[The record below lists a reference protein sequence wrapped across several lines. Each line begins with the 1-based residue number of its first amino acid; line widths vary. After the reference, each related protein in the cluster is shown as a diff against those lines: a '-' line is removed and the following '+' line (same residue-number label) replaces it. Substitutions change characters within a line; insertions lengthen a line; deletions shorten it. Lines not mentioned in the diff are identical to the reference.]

1 MMMMMMDYRSISIC
15 IIVAVLTMS
24 LLASH
29 GGCNGL
35 HSFGYDMHHLF
46 SDPVKG
52 ILGVDEFPQKG
63 TRQYYAAMEQ
73 RDRVFRGRRLAGQHD
88 TPLTFAAGNV
98 TYQIDS
104 FGFLHFANVS
114 VGTPA
119 LWFLVALD
127 TGSDLFWLPCNCTSC
142 VHGVK
147 TSSGKTLKFNIYD
160 LKRSSTSQNVLCNSS
175 LCEESS
181 QCTSSGSTCP
191 YQVKYLS
198 NGTSTTGILVED
210 VLHLVTDD
218 DQTKDVDAPIT
229 FGCGQV
235 QTGAFLDGVAP
246 NGLFG
251 LGMSNIS
258 VPSILAKQG
267 LTSNSFSMC
276 FGLDGLGRITFGDN
290 TSLVQGKTPFNLM
303 HLHPTYNITITQ
315 IILGGNAA
323 DLEFHAIFDS
333 GTSFTYLNGPAYTQI
348 TESFNSMIKQKR
360 HSSSSGSDSD
370 LPFDFCYN
378 ISPNQTVEVP
388 TVNLTMKGGDNYFVK
403 DPIVTVTGLDVDL
416 LCLGVLKSDSV
427 NIIGQNF
434 MTGYRIIFDRENMV
448 LSWKESNCYDDE
460 LSNLNIN
467 QSHSPAI
474 SPAIAVNPEAT
485 SNVSNNNPGR
495 LQPSH
500 SFNLR
505 PSFVFVMALFFIQ
518 HSILYH
524 SKY

>member
-1 MMMMMMDYRSISIC
+1 MMMMMEHRCIC
-15 IIVAVLTMS
+15 MLVAVLVMN

-35 HSFGYDMHHLF
+35 HSFAYDMHHLF

-52 ILGVDEFPQKG
+52 VLGAHDFPHKG
-63 TRQYYAAMEQ
+63 TPQYYAVMEQ
-73 RDRVFRGRRLAGQHD
+73 RDRLFRGRRLAADQHH
-88 TPLTFAAGNV
+88 TPLTFAAGNE

-142 VHGVK
+142 VHGLK
-147 TSSGKTLKFNIYD
+147 TSSGKVLELNIYD
-160 LKRSSTSQNVLCNSS
+160 MKRSSTSHNVLCNSS

-218 DQTKDVDAPIT
+218 DHTKDVDTPIT
-229 FGCGQV
+229 LGCGQV
-235 QTGAFLDGVAP
+235 QTGAFLDGAAP

-251 LGMSNIS
+251 LGLSNIS
-258 VPSILAKQG
+258 VPSILANQG
-267 LTSNSFSMC
+267 LILNSFSMC

-290 TSLVQGKTPFNLM
+290 TSLVQGQTPFNLR

-315 IILGGNAA
+315 IILGGIAA
-323 DLEFHAIFDS
+323 NLEFDAIFDS
-333 GTSFTYLNGPAYTQI
+333 GTSFTYLNDPAYTQI
-348 TESFNSMIKQKR
+348 TKNFNSMIKQER
-360 HSSSSGSDSD
+360 HSSSSGSEND

-378 ISPNQTVEVP
+378 ISPNQTIEVP
-388 TVNLTMKGGDNYFVK
+388 TVNLTMKGGDNYFVI
-403 DPIVTVTGLDVDL
+403 DPIVTVTGLEVEL
-416 LCLGVLKSDSV
+416 LCLGVLKSDNV

-448 LSWKESNCYDDE
+448 LGWKESNCYDDE
-460 LSNLNIN
+460 LANLNIN

-485 SNVSNNNPGR
+485 SNVSSNDPGKM
-495 LQPSH
+495 LPSH

-505 PSFVFVMALFFIQ
+505 PNFAFVLPLFFILAI
-518 HSILYH
+518 S
-524 SKY
+524 